1 VPTGTSNPKIWA
13 IDVANLV
20 FRLVDPT
27 NQIGKASRLMSVML
41 TPRTILLC
49 NVCMMCMKSDQ
60 KTTIK
65 QKEKN
70 QKNNHYFEMRLV
82 CKQITHHTTDS
93 WTNGVHVRG
102 GSRSLQWN

>member
-1 VPTGTSNPKIWA
+1 MARVRCTVPTGTSNPKIWA

-49 NVCMMCMKSDQ
+49 MMYEIRSENNDKTEGKKSE
-60 KTTIK
+60 K
-65 QKEKN
+65 Q
-70 QKNNHYFEMRLV
+70 QL
-82 CKQITHHTTDS
+82 
-93 WTNGVHVRG
+93 
-102 GSRSLQWN
+102 L

>member
-1 VPTGTSNPKIWA
+1 MY
-13 IDVANLV
+13 DVYEIRSENN
-20 FRLVDPT
+20 D
-27 NQIGKASRLMSVML
+27 
-41 TPRTILLC
+41 
-49 NVCMMCMKSDQ
+49 
-60 KTTIK
+60 KTVG
-65 QKEKN
+65 KN